1 MLYKFCINGSIE
13 GGATGDE
20 LTSGRG
26 FPTLGDAGEPFRV
39 LDSICS
45 EVCLGRIADASSLW
59 AVWP

>member
-39 LDSICS
+39 SASLCR
-45 EVCLGRIADASSLW
+45 EVCLGGIADTS
-59 AVWP
+59 